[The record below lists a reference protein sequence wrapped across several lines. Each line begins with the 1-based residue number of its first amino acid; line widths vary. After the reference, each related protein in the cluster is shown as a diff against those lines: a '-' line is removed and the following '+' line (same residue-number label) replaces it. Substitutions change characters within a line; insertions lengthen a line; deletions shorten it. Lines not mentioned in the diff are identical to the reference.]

1 MYLPYLLQ
9 LASPALPVG
18 AYSYSEGI
26 ETLVVKG
33 TIATDKELKCWLE
46 TELRYGAVRLETAA
60 MVRAY
65 RAATDISSLHY
76 WNAWLSASK
85 ETEELREQSWQ
96 MGSALRR
103 LLGTIAPSGSRIL
116 EDLGDN
122 CNYAIAFAIAAAN
135 WQIPL
140 DVAAIGYL
148 QSWLS
153 NLVGAGV
160 KLIPLG
166 QTQGQQILVQL
177 YPMLDVMATEIL
189 SLDDDDL
196 DSCAWGLS
204 LASIHRETLY
214 SRLFRS

>member
-9 LASPALPVG
+9 LVSPALPVG

-26 ETLVVKG
+26 ETLVATG
-33 TIATDKELKCWLE
+33 TIASANTLKSWLE
-46 TELRYGAVRLETAA
+46 TELRCGAIRLETAA
-60 MVRAY
+60 TIRAY
-65 RAATDISSLHY
+65 RAEGNTDALRY
-76 WNAWLSASK
+76 WNAWISASK

-103 LLGTIAPSGSRIL
+103 LLGTIAPSLSSIFD
-116 EDLGDN
+116 DLGDN
-122 CNYAIAFAIAAAN
+122 CNYGIAFAIAASH

-140 DVAAIGYL
+140 EVVAVGYL
-148 QSWLS
+148 HSWLS

-166 QTQGQQILVQL
+166 QTQGQQILIEL
-177 YPMLDVMATEIL
+177 YPIVEAMATEL
-189 SLDDDDL
+189 RSLDDGDL
-196 DSCAWGLS
+196 DCCAWGLS
-204 LASIHRETLY
+204 LASMNHETLY